1 MKATGARKLVSVPSG
16 DALIPQ
22 RWIALPGQP
31 SYVSAMTTLRTVES
45 QIAEAQRAGQQQESD
60 RLQADRVEA
69 ETNLLHITDRLHM
82 DLLDLLN
89 PTVTGFVRHTLNSLV
104 VFQKWQV
111 ILSNSSL
118 MVQNTGFSS
127 SALPLRST
135 IDAVLALDL
144 KPAFSLLI
152 ASAQVSQAITSAE
165 ARELLS
171 GKLLSMSNPIAKQEE
186 SFT

>member
-1 MKATGARKLVSVPSG
+1 MRDPAARKLVSIPSG
-16 DALIPQ
+16 DALLPE

-31 SYVSAMTTLRTVES
+31 SYMAAMTTLRSVET
-45 QIAEAQRAGQQQESD
+45 QIAEAQREGRQKESD
-60 RLQADRVEA
+60 QLQADRVEA

-82 DLLDLLN
+82 DLQDLLN
-89 PTVTGFVRHTLNSLV
+89 PTVTGFVRHTLNSLLA
-104 VFQKWQV
+104 FLQWQL

-135 IDAVLALDL
+135 IDALLALDL
-144 KPAFSLLI
+144 RPSFSLLI

-165 ARELLS
+165 SSELLS
-171 GKLLSMSNPIAKQEE
+171 GKQLPMSNPVAK
-186 SFT
+186 

>member
-1 MKATGARKLVSVPSG
+1 MRDAGARKLVSVPSG
-16 DALIPQ
+16 DALIPH

-31 SYVSAMTTLRTVES
+31 SYVAAMTTLRTVET
-45 QIAEAQRAGQQQESD
+45 QIAEAQRACLVNESD
-60 RLQADRVEA
+60 RLQADRLEA

-82 DLLDLLN
+82 DLQDLLS
-89 PTVTGFVRHTLNSLV
+89 PAVTGFVRYTLNSLV
-104 VFQKWQV
+104 AFLQWQL

-144 KPAFSLLI
+144 RSAFSLLI

-165 ARELLS
+165 ASELLS
-171 GKLLSMSNPIAKQEE
+171 GKLLSMSNPTAK
-186 SFT
+186 